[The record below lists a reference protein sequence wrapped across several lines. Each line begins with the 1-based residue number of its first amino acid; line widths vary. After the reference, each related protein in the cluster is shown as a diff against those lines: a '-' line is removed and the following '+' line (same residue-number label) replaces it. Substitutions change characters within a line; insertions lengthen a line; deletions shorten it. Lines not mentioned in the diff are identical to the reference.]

1 MSKQSTVNVIT
12 KSIERSVIEQAQFEG
27 VYMSKAEA
35 RWLAQEIARDLHAAR
50 SPKRAKSAARRRKS
64 SK

>member
-1 MSKQSTVNVIT
+1 MSKQSTVNAIT
-12 KSIERSVIEQAQFEG
+12 KSIERCVIEQAQFEG

-35 RWLAQEIARDLHAAR
+35 RWLAQEIARDLHATR
-50 SPKRAKSAARRRKS
+50 STKRAKGAARRRNA